1 MRNNL
6 ALYETLN
13 LETYVWSNR
22 VVLCGTIGMKNDQ
35 DRGLAAEDILAVRA
49 LRKRLFPSDIFDEH
63 AWSMLLIL
71 FVGYVKNEI
80 ISEQAL
86 MTRAEVSTASGSR
99 WMAHL
104 VEEGQIEPRQ
114 TNDVVA
120 LSNDALTN
128 LRTFLDESCN
138 IIGDGK

>member
-1 MRNNL
+1 M
-6 ALYETLN
+6 T
-13 LETYVWSNR
+13 
-22 VVLCGTIGMKNDQ
+22 NDQ

-63 AWSMLLIL
+63 AWSMLLVL
-71 FVGYVKNEI
+71 FVGHAKNEI

-86 MTRAEVSTASGSR
+86 LTRAAVSTASGSR
-99 WMAHL
+99 WIAHL
-104 VEEGQIEPRQ
+104 VEEGQIEPRL

-138 IIGDGK
+138 IIGDDK